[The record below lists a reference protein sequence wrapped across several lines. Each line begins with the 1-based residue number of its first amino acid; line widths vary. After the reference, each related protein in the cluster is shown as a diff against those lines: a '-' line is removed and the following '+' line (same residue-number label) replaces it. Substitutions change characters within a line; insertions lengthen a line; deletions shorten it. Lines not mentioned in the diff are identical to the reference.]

1 MATSGNDEGKE
12 SGATDTKKDSGH
24 GIVSDQI
31 PEAIAGLKITAI
43 PKVAT
48 GIPAILHSF
57 AYGWSEMGPIRMT
70 RAWLAVNQKAG
81 FDCPSCAW
89 ADPDG
94 KRHPVE
100 FCENGAKAMADEATL
115 ARVKPEFFAR
125 YSIAELSEKSDY
137 WLNRQGRLTCPMIL
151 RPGATHYEPISWD
164 DAFQTI
170 GKELKQLESPDEAV
184 FYTSGKATNEAA
196 FVFQLFARLYG
207 TNNLPDCSNMCHES
221 SGWGLN
227 QTLGVGKSTVTL
239 SDLEHANLIF
249 SIGQN
254 PGTNHPRMLTSL
266 LAAKRN
272 GATIIDVN
280 PLPEVGLLRFK
291 HPQEP
296 MHLLGA
302 GTRLSDRLLQ
312 VRINGDV
319 ALLKGI
325 IKAVLEAEDRSP
337 GTVLDWDFIRSHT
350 SGFEE
355 FREHVKTSEWRQI
368 AEQSGIAKERILE
381 LGEIAAKAR
390 GTVICWAM
398 GLTQHRNGVEN
409 IRELVNLLLLRG
421 NIGKANAGVL
431 CVRGHSNVQGDRTM
445 GIWEQMDDGFL
456 DRLRDE
462 FKFDPPRR
470 KGYDTVET
478 IRAMDAGKLKAF
490 ISLGGNFLSAT
501 PDTDVV
507 ARGLRKCSVTAF
519 ISTKLNRN
527 HLVTGRTSVIL
538 PCMGRTEVDMQ
549 ASGPQFT
556 TVEDTL
562 GVVSS
567 SRGVLTPVSEQVKS
581 EVAIIAGIAAS
592 TVSGKGDVNWM
603 NFLDYD
609 QIRDRTSRVVDG
621 FENFNERVRV
631 PGGFYAPVA
640 AKQRRFDTATGK
652 ANFTVNPIRPIE
664 LGADQYLMMTIRS
677 HDQFNTTIYGLDDR
691 YRGIHGGRRVI
702 FMNRDD
708 VAEAGLKERQLV
720 NLTSH
725 FQGQR
730 RTIRDFSVI
739 PYDIPRRCTATY
751 YPETNPL
758 VALGSVAEVSNTPA
772 SKSIVISIEP
782 ATGAQ

>member
-1 MATSGNDEGKE
+1 MATSEKDEDKE
-12 SGATDTKKDSGH
+12 SWATDTKEDSGH

-31 PEAIAGLKITAI
+31 PEAIAGLKITEI

-70 RAWLAVNQKAG
+70 RAWLAVNQKTG

-100 FCENGAKAMADEATL
+100 FCENGAKAMADEATI

-151 RPGATHYEPISWD
+151 RPGATHYEPIPWD

-170 GKELKQLESPDEAV
+170 AKELTQLESPDEAV

-196 FVFQLFARLYG
+196 FLFQLFARLYG

-221 SGWGLN
+221 SGWGLG

-239 SDLEHANLIF
+239 SDLEHAGLIF

-325 IKAVLEAEDRSP
+325 IKTVLEAEDRSP

-368 AEQSGIAKERILE
+368 EEQSGIAKGQIVDV
-381 LGEIAAKAR
+381 GEIAAKAR

-507 ARGLRKCSVTAF
+507 ARGLRKCSLTAF

-527 HLVTGRTSVIL
+527 HLVTGQTSVIL
-538 PCMGRTEVDMQ
+538 PCMGRTEVDVQ

-567 SRGVLTPVSEQVKS
+567 SRGVLTPVSEHVKS
-581 EVAIIAGIAAS
+581 EVAIIAGIAAA

-609 QIRDRTSRVVDG
+609 QIRDRASRVVAG
-621 FENFNERVRV
+621 FENFNQRVRV
-631 PGGFYAPVA
+631 PDGFYAPVA
-640 AKQRRFDTATGK
+640 AKQRRFDTTTGK

-664 LGADQYLMMTIRS
+664 LDADQYLMMTIRS

-772 SKSIVISIEP
+772 SKSIVISVEP
-782 ATGAQ
+782 AGGAQ

>member
-1 MATSGNDEGKE
+1 MTTPDH
-12 SGATDTKKDSGH
+12 GA
-24 GIVSDQI
+24 VADQV
-31 PEAIAGLKITAI
+31 PEAIAVKITAI

-48 GIPAILHSF
+48 GIPAILHSL
-57 AYGWSEMGPIRMT
+57 AYGLTEMGPIRMT
-70 RAWLAVNQKAG
+70 RAWLAVNQKTG

-94 KRHPVE
+94 NRHPLE
-100 FCENGAKAMADEATL
+100 FCENGAKAMADEATT
-115 ARVKPEFFAR
+115 ARVTPEFFAR

-137 WLNRQGRLTCPMIL
+137 WLNRQGRLTHPMIL
-151 RPGATHYEPISWD
+151 RPGGTHYEPISWD
-164 DAFQTI
+164 DAFTAI
-170 GKELKQLESPDEAV
+170 GKELNRLASPDEAV

-196 FVFQLFARLYG
+196 FVYQLFARLYG

-239 SDLEHANLIF
+239 SDLEHADLIF

-296 MHLLGA
+296 MHLLGD
-302 GTRLSDRLLQ
+302 GTRLSDRLIQ

-337 GTVLDWDFIRSHT
+337 GTVLDWDFIRDHT

-355 FREHVKTSEWRQI
+355 FREHVRTYEWRQI
-368 AEQSGIAKERILE
+368 EEQSGIARERITE
-381 LGEIAAKAR
+381 IGEFAAKAR

-421 NIGKANAGVL
+421 NVGRPNAGVL

-445 GIWEQMDDGFL
+445 GIWEQMDEGFL
-456 DRLRDE
+456 DRLGTE
-462 FKFDPPRR
+462 FKFEPPRR
-470 KGYDTVET
+470 KGYDTVEA
-478 IRAMDAGKLKAF
+478 IRAMDGGKIGAF

-507 ARGLRKCSVTAF
+507 ARGLAKCGLTAF
-519 ISTKLNRN
+519 ISTKLNRG
-527 HLVTGRTSVIL
+527 HLVTGATSVIL
-538 PCMGRTEVDMQ
+538 PCLGRTEIDEQ
-549 ASGPQFT
+549 ASGRQFT

-567 SRGVLTPVSEQVKS
+567 SRGVLKPVSGHVKS
-581 EVAIIAGIAAS
+581 EVAIIAGIAAA
-592 TVSGKGDVNWM
+592 TVGGKGDVDWINL
-603 NFLDYD
+603 LDYD
-609 QIRDRTSRVVDG
+609 RIRDRASRVVAG
-621 FENFNERVRV
+621 FENFNQRARL
-631 PGGFYAPVA
+631 PDGFYAPVA
-640 AKQRRFDTATGK
+640 AKQWHFATATGK
-652 ANFTVNPIRPIE
+652 ANFTVNPIRPIQ
-664 LGADQYLMMTIRS
+664 LAPDQYLMMTIRS

-708 VAEAGLKERQLV
+708 LAQAGFKDRQLV
-720 NLTSH
+720 DLTSH
-725 FQGQR
+725 FQGER
-730 RTIRDFSVI
+730 RTIRDFNVI

-758 VALGSVAEVSNTPA
+758 VALGSVAEISNTPA
-772 SKSIVISIEP
+772 SKSVVITIEP
-782 ATGAQ
+782 ASVRFSGAAADPG

>member
-1 MATSGNDEGKE
+1 MAIGGNDEGKA
-12 SGATDTKKDSGH
+12 SKATTTRSRGH
-24 GIVSDQI
+24 GVVSDQV
-31 PEAIAGLKITAI
+31 PEAIEVKITAI

-48 GIPAILHSF
+48 GIPAILHSLS
-57 AYGWSEMGPIRMT
+57 YGLSEMGPVRMT
-70 RAWLAVNQKAG
+70 RAWLAVNQETG

-94 KRHPVE
+94 NRHPFE
-100 FCENGAKAMADEATL
+100 FCENGAKAMADEATTSRIT
-115 ARVKPEFFAR
+115 AEFFAR

-137 WLNRQGRLTCPMIL
+137 WLNRQGRLTAPMIL

-170 GKELKQLESPDEAV
+170 AKELNQLSSPDEAV

-196 FVFQLFARLYG
+196 FLFQLFARLYG

-239 SDLEHANLIF
+239 NDLEHADLIF

-296 MHLLGA
+296 MHLLGN

-325 IKAVLEAEDRSP
+325 IKTVIEAEDRSA
-337 GTVLDWDFIRSHT
+337 GMVLDCDFIRDHT
-350 SGFEE
+350 HGFEE
-355 FREHVKTSEWRQI
+355 FRDHVRATDWRQI
-368 AEQSGIAKERILE
+368 EEQSGIARERIIE
-381 LGEIAAKAR
+381 VGEIAARAR
-390 GTVICWAM
+390 STVICWAM

-409 IRELVNLLLLRG
+409 IREVVNLLLLRG
-421 NIGKANAGVL
+421 NIGKANSGVL

-445 GIWEQMDDGFL
+445 GIWEQMDEGFL
-456 DRLRDE
+456 NRLGTE
-462 FKFDPPRR
+462 FKFESPRR

-478 IRAMDAGKLKAF
+478 IRAMDAGKVKAF

-507 ARGLRKCSVTAF
+507 ARGLGKCNLTAF

-527 HLVTGRTSVIL
+527 HLVTGATSVIL
-538 PCMGRTEVDMQ
+538 PCLGRTEIDMQ
-549 ASGPQFT
+549 ATGPQVT

-562 GVVSS
+562 GVVST
-567 SRGVLTPVSEQVKS
+567 SRGVLAPVSENVKS
-581 EVAIIAGIAAS
+581 EVAIIAGIAEA
-592 TVSGKGDVNWM
+592 TVSGKGDVDWM

-609 QIRDRTSRVVDG
+609 RIRDRVSRVVAG
-621 FENFNERVRV
+621 FDDFNERVRA

-640 AKQRRFDTATGK
+640 AKQRQFATATGN
-652 ANFTVNPIRPIE
+652 ANFTVNPIRP
-664 LGADQYLMMTIRS
+664 LLLATDQYLMMTIRS

-702 FMNRDD
+702 FMNREDI
-708 VAEAGLKERQLV
+708 AEAGLKDRQIV
-720 NLTSH
+720 DLTSH
-725 FQGQR
+725 FQGER
-730 RTIRDFSVI
+730 RTVRDFSVI

-758 VALGSVAEVSNTPA
+758 VALGSVAEISNTPA
-772 SKSIVISIEP
+772 SKSVVITVQRSDLHL
-782 ATGAQ
+782 

>member
-1 MATSGNDEGKE
+1 MESKTSKAATSP
-12 SGATDTKKDSGH
+12 SASHGA
-24 GIVSDQI
+24 VSDQI
-31 PEAIAGLKITAI
+31 PEAIEVKITAI

-48 GIPAILHSF
+48 GIPAILHSL
-57 AYGWSEMGPIRMT
+57 AYGLSEMGLVRMT
-70 RAWLAVNQKAG
+70 RAWLAVNQKTG

-94 KRHPVE
+94 NRHPFE
-100 FCENGAKAMADEATL
+100 FCENGAKAMADEATTS
-115 ARVKPEFFAR
+115 RVTSEFFAR

-137 WLNRQGRLTCPMIL
+137 WLNRQGRLTAPMIL
-151 RPGATHYEPISWD
+151 RPGAAHYEPISWD

-170 GKELKQLESPDEAV
+170 AKELKQLGSPDEAV

-239 SDLEHANLIF
+239 SDLEHAGLIF

-266 LAAKRN
+266 LAAKLN
-272 GATIIDVN
+272 GAIIIDVN

-296 MHLLGA
+296 MHLIGN
-302 GTRLSDRLLQ
+302 GTRLSDRLIQ

-325 IKAVLEAEDRSP
+325 LKTVIEAEDRAP
-337 GTVLDWDFIRSHT
+337 GTVLDREFIRGHT

-355 FREHVKTSEWRQI
+355 FREHVRATDWRQI
-368 AEQSGIAKERILE
+368 EEQSGIAKAQIVEV
-381 LGEIAAKAR
+381 GEMAVKAHS
-390 GTVICWAM
+390 TIICWAM

-409 IRELVNLLLLRG
+409 VREVVNLLLLRG
-421 NIGKANAGVL
+421 NIGKANSGVL

-456 DRLRDE
+456 SRLGAE
-462 FKFDPPRR
+462 FKFEPPRR

-478 IRAMDAGKLKAF
+478 IRAMDAGKVKAF

-507 ARGLRKCSVTAF
+507 ARGLGKCDLTAF
-519 ISTKLNRN
+519 IATKLNRS
-527 HLVTGRTSVIL
+527 HLITGTTSVIL
-538 PCMGRTEVDMQ
+538 PCQGRTEIDMQ
-549 ASGPQFT
+549 AAERQFT

-567 SRGVLTPVSEQVKS
+567 SRGVLAPVSKDVKS
-581 EVAIIAGIAAS
+581 EVAIIAGIAAA
-592 TVSGKGDVNWM
+592 TVSGKGEVNWV
-603 NFLDYD
+603 NLLDYD
-609 QIRDRTSRVVDG
+609 QIRDCASRVVAG
-621 FENFNERVRV
+621 FEKFNERVRV
-631 PGGFYAPVA
+631 PGGFYAPVP
-640 AKQRRFDTATGK
+640 AKERQFATATGK
-652 ANFTVNPIRPIE
+652 ANFTVNPIRP
-664 LGADQYLMMTIRS
+664 LQLAADQYLMMTIRS

-708 VAEAGLKERQLV
+708 IAEAGLKDRQLV

-725 FQGQR
+725 FQDER
-730 RTIRDFSVI
+730 RTVRDFSVI

-758 VALGSVAEVSNTPA
+758 VALGSVAEISNTPA

-782 ATGAQ
+782 AVARIAQST

>member
-1 MATSGNDEGKE
+1 MAVN
-12 SGATDTKKDSGH
+12 KKYKPSYRH
-24 GIVSDQI
+24 GLVSDRI
-31 PEAIAGLKITAI
+31 PEAIEGLKTTRI

-48 GIPAILHSF
+48 GIPAIVHSLG
-57 AYGWSEMGPIRMT
+57 YGLSEMGPLRMT
-70 RAWLAVNQKAG
+70 RAWLAVNQKNG

-89 ADPDG
+89 ADPDDD
-94 KRHPVE
+94 RHLFE
-100 FCENGAKAMADEATL
+100 FCENGAKAMADEATT
-115 ARVKPEFFAR
+115 ARVSAEFFAR
-125 YSIAELSEKSDY
+125 YSVAELSEKSDY
-137 WLNRQGRLTCPMIL
+137 WLNKQGRLTCPVIL
-151 RPGATHYEPISWD
+151 RTGYSHYQAISWD

-170 GKELKQLESPDEAV
+170 AKTLKQLSSPDEAV

-196 FVFQLFARLYG
+196 FLYQLFARLYG

-221 SGWGLN
+221 SGWALQ

-239 SDLEHANLIF
+239 SDLEHADLIF

-296 MHLLGA
+296 MHLSGA
-302 GTRLSDRLLQ
+302 GTMLSDRLLQ

-319 ALLKGI
+319 ALMKGI
-325 IKAVLEAEDRSP
+325 IKAVLEAEERWP
-337 GTVLDWDFIRSHT
+337 GTMLDWDFIRSYT

-355 FREHVKTSEWRQI
+355 FVEQIRATEWQQI
-368 AEQSGIAKERILE
+368 EEQSGIAREQIIE
-381 LGEIAAKAR
+381 VGEMEALAR
-390 GTVICWAM
+390 STVICWAM

-421 NIGKANAGVL
+421 NIGRANAGVL

-445 GIWEQMDDGFL
+445 GIWEQMDEGFL
-456 DRLRDE
+456 NRLGSE
-462 FKFDPPRR
+462 FKFEPPRHN
-470 KGYDTVET
+470 GYDTVET
-478 IRAMDAGKLKAF
+478 ISAMQKGKVKAF

-507 ARGLRKCSVTAF
+507 AHGLSRCGLTAF
-519 ISTKLNRN
+519 IATKLNRG
-527 HLVTGRTSVIL
+527 HLVTGETSVIL
-538 PCMGRTEVDMQ
+538 PCLGRTEVDAQ

-567 SRGVLTPVSEQVKS
+567 SRGVLAPVSENLKS
-581 EVAIIAGIAAS
+581 EVAIIAGIAEA
-592 TVSGKGDVNWM
+592 TIDGRGEVAWTD
-603 NFLDYD
+603 FLDYEH
-609 QIRDRTSRVVDG
+609 IRNRASRVVAG

-640 AKQRRFDTATGK
+640 AKERRFNTATGK
-652 ANFTVNPIRPIE
+652 ANFTVNPIRPIQ
-664 LGADQYLMMTIRS
+664 LGAEQYLMMTIRS

-691 YRGIHGGRRVI
+691 YRGVQGGRRVI
-702 FMNRDD
+702 FMNREDMAD
-708 VAEAGLKERQLV
+708 AGFEERQLV
-720 NLTSH
+720 DLTSH
-725 FQGQR
+725 FETER

-772 SKSIVISIEP
+772 SKSVVITIEASRRDAEVAAP
-782 ATGAQ
+782 E

>member
-1 MATSGNDEGKE
+1 MAGDSLPG
-12 SGATDTKKDSGH
+12 SGH
-24 GIVSDQI
+24 GVVSDQI
-31 PEAIAGLKITAI
+31 PEAIEVKTTAI

-48 GIPAILHSF
+48 GIPAILHSL
-57 AYGWSEMGPIRMT
+57 AYGLSEMGPLRMT
-70 RAWLAVNQKAG
+70 RAWLAVNQKTG

-94 KRHPVE
+94 NRHPFE
-100 FCENGAKAMADEATL
+100 FCENGAKAMADEATTS
-115 ARVKPEFFAR
+115 RITPEFFAR
-125 YSIAELSEKSDY
+125 YSISELSAKSDY
-137 WLNRQGRLTCPMIL
+137 WLNRQGRFTSPMIL
-151 RPGATHYEPISWD
+151 RPGDTHYRPISWE

-170 GKELKQLESPDEAV
+170 AKELSHLASPDEAV

-196 FVFQLFARLYG
+196 FLYQLFARLYG

-239 SDLEHANLIF
+239 SDLEHADLIF

-272 GATIIDVN
+272 GATIVDIN

-296 MHLLGA
+296 LHLLGA
-302 GTRLSDRLLQ
+302 GNRLSDRLVQ

-325 IKAVLEAEDRSP
+325 IKVVLEAEDRSP
-337 GTVLDWDFIRSHT
+337 RSVLDWNFIREYT

-355 FREHVKTSEWRQI
+355 FRQHVKSVEWREI
-368 AEQSGIAKERILE
+368 EEQSGIARERITE
-381 LGEIAAKAR
+381 VGEMAAKAR
-390 GTVICWAM
+390 STVICWAM

-409 IRELVNLLLLRG
+409 VRELVNLLLLRG
-421 NIGKANAGVL
+421 NIGKSNSGVL

-445 GIWEQMDDGFL
+445 GVWEQMDEGFL
-456 DRLRDE
+456 NRLGSE
-462 FKFDPPRR
+462 FKFNPSRR
-470 KGYDTVET
+470 NGYDTVET
-478 IRAMDAGKLKAF
+478 IRAMDAGKVKAF

-507 ARGLRKCSVTAF
+507 ARGLSKCSLTAF

-527 HLVTGRTSVIL
+527 HLVTGATSLIL
-538 PCMGRTEVDMQ
+538 PCLGRTEIDTQ
-549 ASGPQFT
+549 SSGRQFT

-567 SRGVLTPVSEQVKS
+567 SRGVLTPASPHLRS
-581 EVAIIAGIAAS
+581 EVAIIAGIAAA
-592 TVSGKGDVNWM
+592 TVSGKGDVRWLD
-603 NFLDYD
+603 FLDYD
-609 QIRDRTSRVVDG
+609 QIRDRASRVVAG
-621 FENFNERVRV
+621 FENFNQRVRN
-631 PGGFYAPVA
+631 PDGFYAPVA
-640 AKQRRFDTATGK
+640 AKQRSFLTATGK
-652 ANFTVNPIRPIE
+652 ANFTVNPIRPIRLE
-664 LGADQYLMMTIRS
+664 ADQYLMMTIRS

-702 FMNRDD
+702 FMNREDI
-708 VAEAGLKERQLV
+708 AQAGLKERQLV
-720 NLTSH
+720 DLTSH
-725 FQGQR
+725 FQGER
-730 RTIRDFSVI
+730 RTTRDFNVI

-772 SKSIVISIEP
+772 SKSIVITIEP
-782 ATGAQ
+782 ANRVEAGPLQ

>member
-1 MATSGNDEGKE
+1 MTTGGNDERKA
-12 SGATDTKKDSGH
+12 SNADATSASDH
-24 GIVSDQI
+24 GLVTDQI
-31 PEAIAGLKITAI
+31 PEALQVKVTAI

-48 GIPAILHSF
+48 GIPAILHSL
-57 AYGWSEMGPIRMT
+57 AYGLSEMGPLRMT
-70 RAWLAVNQKAG
+70 RAWLAVNQKTG

-94 KRHPVE
+94 NRHPFE
-100 FCENGAKAMADEATL
+100 FCENGAKAMADEATTS
-115 ARVKPEFFAR
+115 RITPEFFAK
-125 YSIAELSEKSDY
+125 YSIAELGEQSDY
-137 WLNRQGRLTCPMIL
+137 WLNRQGRLTSPMIL
-151 RPGATHYEPISWD
+151 RPGDTHYSPVSWD
-164 DAFQTI
+164 DAFKTI
-170 GKELKQLESPDEAV
+170 AKELNQLESPDEAV

-196 FVFQLFARLYG
+196 FLFQLFARLYG

-221 SGWGLN
+221 SGWGLS
-227 QTLGVGKSTVTL
+227 QTIGVGKSTVTL
-239 SDLEHANLIF
+239 SDLEHADLVF

-272 GATIIDVN
+272 GAKIIDIN

-296 MHLLGA
+296 MHLLGS

-325 IKAVLEAEDRSP
+325 IKTVLEAEDRSP
-337 GTVLDWDFIRSHT
+337 GTVLDWNFIRDQT

-355 FREHVKTSEWRQI
+355 FRQHVKSTEWEQI
-368 AEQSGIAKERILE
+368 EVESGIARDRIVE
-381 LGEIAAKAR
+381 IGEMAAKAT

-409 IRELVNLLLLRG
+409 IREVVNLLLLRG
-421 NIGKANAGVL
+421 NIGKPNLGVL

-445 GIWEQMDDGFL
+445 GIWEQMDEGFL
-456 DRLRDE
+456 NRLGVE

-470 KGYDTVET
+470 KGYDTVEA
-478 IRAMDAGKLKAF
+478 IRAMDAGRVRAF

-507 ARGLRKCSVTAF
+507 ARGLGKCKLTAF
-519 ISTKLNRN
+519 IATKLNRN
-527 HLVTGRTSVIL
+527 HLITGATSVIL
-538 PCMGRTEVDMQ
+538 PCLGRTEVDLQ
-549 ASGPQFT
+549 VTGQQFT

-567 SRGVLTPVSEQVKS
+567 SRGVLTPVSEHVKS
-581 EVAIIAGIAAS
+581 EVAIVAGMAEA
-592 TVSGKGDVNWM
+592 TVGGKGDIKWT
-603 NFLDYD
+603 NFLAYD
-609 QIRDRTSRVVDG
+609 QIRDRASRVVAG
-621 FENFNERVRV
+621 FEKFNERVRA

-640 AKQRRFDTATGK
+640 AKQRHFDTDTGK
-652 ANFTVNPIRPIE
+652 ANFTVNPIRP
-664 LGADQYLMMTIRS
+664 LQLAADQYLMMTIRS

-708 VAEAGLKERQLV
+708 IAGAGLEERQLV
-720 NLTSH
+720 DLASH
-725 FQGQR
+725 FQGER
-730 RTIRDFSVI
+730 RTVRDFRVI

-758 VALGSVAEVSNTPA
+758 VALGSVAEISNTPA
-772 SKSIVISIEP
+772 SKSVVITVTRSDRRL
-782 ATGAQ
+782 

>member
-1 MATSGNDEGKE
+1 MATGGNDQDQE
-12 SGATDTKKDSGH
+12 SGATDAKKGSGH

-48 GIPAILHSF
+48 GIPAIIHSLTN
-57 AYGWSEMGPIRMT
+57 GVSEMGLLRMT
-70 RAWLAVNQKAG
+70 RAWLAVNQKTG

-94 KRHPVE
+94 NRHSFE
-100 FCENGAKAMADEATL
+100 LCENGVKAMADEATVV
-115 ARVKPEFFAR
+115 RVTPEFFAR
-125 YSIAELSEKSDY
+125 YSISDLSEKSDY

-151 RPGATHYEPISWD
+151 RPGATHYEPISWK
-164 DAFQTI
+164 DAFEAI
-170 GKELKQLESPDEAV
+170 GKELNQLESPDEAV
-184 FYTSGKATNEAA
+184 FYTSGKATNEAG
-196 FVFQLFARLYG
+196 FLFQLFARLYG

-221 SGWGLN
+221 SGWGLR

-239 SDLEHANLIF
+239 SDLEHADLIF

-272 GATIIDVN
+272 GATIIDIN

-302 GTRLSDRLLQ
+302 GTRISDGLLQ

-337 GTVLDWDFIRSHT
+337 GTVLDRDFIDSHT

-355 FREHVKTSEWRQI
+355 FRQHVKTTDWRQI
-368 AEQSGIAKERILE
+368 EEQSGIAKERILE
-381 LGEIAAKAR
+381 IGEMAARAR
-390 GTVICWAM
+390 GTIICWTM

-409 IRELVNLLLLRG
+409 VRELVNLLLLRG
-421 NIGKANAGVL
+421 NIGKPNAGVL
-431 CVRGHSNVQGDRTM
+431 CVRGHSNVQGLRTM
-445 GIWEQMDDGFL
+445 GIWEQMDEGFL
-456 DRLRDE
+456 NRLRDE
-462 FKFDPPRR
+462 FKFEPPRR

-507 ARGLRKCSVTAF
+507 ARGLRKCSLTAF

-527 HLVTGRTSVIL
+527 HLVTGQTSVIL
-538 PCMGRTEVDMQ
+538 PCIGRTEVDVQ
-549 ASGPQFT
+549 ASGPQFE

-567 SRGVLTPVSEQVKS
+567 SRGVLTPVFEHLKS
-581 EVAIIAGIAAS
+581 EVAIIAGVAAA
-592 TVSGKGDVNWM
+592 TVSGKGDVHWM

-609 QIRDRTSRVVDG
+609 EIRDRASRVVAG
-621 FENFNERVRV
+621 FENFNERVRA
-631 PGGFYAPVA
+631 PGGFYAPVP
-640 AKQRRFDTATGK
+640 AKQRRFATATGK

-664 LGADQYLMMTIRS
+664 LDADQYLMMTIRS

-708 VAEAGLKERQLV
+708 VAKAGLKDRQLV
-720 NLTSH
+720 DITSH

-772 SKSIVISIEP
+772 SKSVVISIEP
-782 ATGAQ
+782 ARGAQ

>member
-1 MATSGNDEGKE
+1 MATN
-12 SGATDTKKDSGH
+12 KKHKRSPSH
-24 GIVSDQI
+24 GLVSDRI
-31 PEAIAGLKITAI
+31 PEATRGLKIAAI

-48 GIPAILHSF
+48 GIPAIVHSLG
-57 AYGWSEMGPIRMT
+57 YGLSEMGPVRMT
-70 RAWLAVNQKAG
+70 RAWLAVNQKTG

-89 ADPDG
+89 ADPDDD
-94 KRHPVE
+94 RHPFE
-100 FCENGAKAMADEATL
+100 FCENGAKAMADEATTQ
-115 ARVKPEFFAR
+115 RVTAEFFAR
-125 YSIAELSEKSDY
+125 YSVAELSEKSDY
-137 WLNRQGRLTCPMIL
+137 WLNRQGRITCPVIL
-151 RPGATHYEPISWD
+151 RPGYSHYQVISWD
-164 DAFQTI
+164 DAFQSI
-170 GKELKQLESPDEAV
+170 AKELKQLASPDEAV

-196 FVFQLFARLYG
+196 FLYQLFARIYG

-221 SGWGLN
+221 SGWGLQ

-239 SDLEHANLIF
+239 TDLEHADLIF

-272 GATIIDVN
+272 GARIIDIN

-296 MHLLGA
+296 MHLLGS

-325 IKAVLEAEDRSP
+325 IKAVLEAEDRWP
-337 GTVLDWDFIRSHT
+337 GSMLDWDFIRNYT

-355 FREHVKTSEWRQI
+355 FVEHIKGTEWQQI
-368 AEQSGIAKERILE
+368 EEQSGIAREQIVE
-381 LGEIAAKAR
+381 VGEMAASAR
-390 GTVICWAM
+390 STVICWPM

-409 IRELVNLLLLRG
+409 IRELVNLLLLGG
-421 NIGKANAGVL
+421 NIGRANAGVL

-445 GIWEQMDDGFL
+445 GVWEQMDNGFL
-456 DRLRDE
+456 ERLGSE
-462 FKFDPPRR
+462 FKFEPPRHP
-470 KGYDTVET
+470 GYDTVET
-478 IRAMDAGKLKAF
+478 IRAMTAGRVKAF

-507 ARGLRKCSVTAF
+507 ARGLSKCQLTAF
-519 ISTKLNRN
+519 IATKLNRG
-527 HLVTGRTSVIL
+527 HLVTGETSLIL
-538 PCMGRTEVDMQ
+538 PCLGRTEVDVQ

-567 SRGVLTPVSEQVKS
+567 SRGVLAPVSENIRS
-581 EVAIIAGIAAS
+581 EVAIVAGIAEA
-592 TVSGKGDVNWM
+592 TVGGRGDVSWTD
-603 NFLDYD
+603 FLDYD
-609 QIRDRTSRVVDG
+609 RIRDRASRVVEG
-621 FENFNERVRV
+621 FENFNERVRA

-640 AKQRRFDTATGK
+640 AKERQFDTATGK
-652 ANFTVNPIRPIE
+652 ANFTINPIRPIQ
-664 LGADQYLMMTIRS
+664 LGPGQYLMMTIRS

-691 YRGIHGGRRVI
+691 YRGVHGGRRVI

-708 VAEAGLKERQLV
+708 MAEAGLEERQLV
-720 NLTSH
+720 DLTSH
-725 FQGQR
+725 FENER
-730 RTIRDFSVI
+730 RTIRDFIVI

-758 VALGSVAEVSNTPA
+758 VALGNVAEVSNTPA
-772 SKSIVISIEP
+772 SKSVVISIE
-782 ATGAQ
+782 ATRGDADAAAIA

>member
-1 MATSGNDEGKE
+1 MATKNKYKRSF
-12 SGATDTKKDSGH
+12 SH
-24 GIVSDQI
+24 GLVSDRI
-31 PEAIAGLKITAI
+31 PEATRGLKIAAI

-48 GIPAILHSF
+48 GIPAIVHSLG
-57 AYGWSEMGPIRMT
+57 YGLSEMGPIRMT
-70 RAWLAVNQKAG
+70 RAWLAVNQKTG

-89 ADPDG
+89 ADPDDD
-94 KRHPVE
+94 RHPFE
-100 FCENGAKAMADEATL
+100 FCENGAKAMADEATNQ
-115 ARVKPEFFAR
+115 RVTPDFFAR
-125 YSIAELSEKSDY
+125 YSIAELSQQSDY
-137 WLNRQGRLTCPMIL
+137 WLNKQGRLTCPVIL
-151 RPGATHYEPISWD
+151 RPGYSHYQAISWD

-170 GKELKQLESPDEAV
+170 AKELKQLASPDEAV

-196 FVFQLFARLYG
+196 FLYQLFARLYG

-221 SGWGLN
+221 SGWALQ

-239 SDLEHANLIF
+239 SDLEHADLIF

-296 MHLLGA
+296 MHLLGS

-325 IKAVLEAEDRSP
+325 IKAMLEAEDRWP
-337 GTVLDWDFIRSHT
+337 GAVLDWDFIRTYT

-355 FREHVKTSEWRQI
+355 LLEHIRASEWRQI
-368 AEQSGIAKERILE
+368 EEQSGIAREHIVE
-381 LGEIAAKAR
+381 VGEIAAQAR
-390 GTVICWAM
+390 STVVCWAM

-421 NIGKANAGVL
+421 NIGRANAGVL

-445 GIWEQMDDGFL
+445 GIWEQMDEGFL
-456 DRLRDE
+456 NRLGSE
-462 FKFDPPRR
+462 FKFEPPRHH
-470 KGYDTVET
+470 GYDTVET
-478 IRAMDAGKLKAF
+478 IRAMEAGRLKAF
-490 ISLGGNFLSAT
+490 LSLGGNFLSAS

-507 ARGLRKCSVTAF
+507 ARGLGKCRLTAF
-519 ISTKLNRN
+519 ISTKLNRG
-527 HLVTGRTSVIL
+527 HLVTGETSLIL
-538 PCMGRTEVDMQ
+538 PCLGRTEVDAQ

-567 SRGVLTPVSEQVKS
+567 SRGVLAPLSENIRS
-581 EVAIIAGIAAS
+581 EVAIVAGIAEA
-592 TVSGKGDVNWM
+592 TVSGKGDVAWTD
-603 NFLDYD
+603 FLDYD
-609 QIRDRTSRVVDG
+609 RIRDRAARVVAG
-621 FENFNERVRV
+621 FENFNERARV

-640 AKQRRFDTATGK
+640 AKERRFNTATGK
-652 ANFTVNPIRPIE
+652 ANFTVNPIRPIQ

-691 YRGIHGGRRVI
+691 YRGVHGGRRVI
-702 FMNRDD
+702 FMNREDI
-708 VAEAGLKERQLV
+708 AEAGLSDRQLV

-725 FQGQR
+725 FEGER

-772 SKSIVISIEP
+772 SKSVVISIE
-782 ATGAQ
+782 AASDH

>member
-1 MATSGNDEGKE
+1 MATDGISEGKAL
-12 SGATDTKKDSGH
+12 STGH
-24 GIVSDQI
+24 GVVSDQI
-31 PEAIAGLKITAI
+31 PEALEVKITAI

-48 GIPAILHSF
+48 GIPAILHSL
-57 AYGWSEMGPIRMT
+57 AYGLSEMGALRMT
-70 RAWLAVNQKAG
+70 RAWLAVNQKTG

-94 KRHPVE
+94 NRHPFE
-100 FCENGAKAMADEATL
+100 FCENGAKAMADEATTS
-115 ARVKPEFFAR
+115 RITPEFFAR
-125 YSIAELSEKSDY
+125 YTIAELSEKSDY
-137 WLNRQGRLTCPMIL
+137 WLNRQGRLTHPMIM
-151 RPGATHYEPISWD
+151 RPGDTHYSPISWG

-170 GKELKQLESPDEAV
+170 AGELNQLGSPDEAV

-196 FVFQLFARLYG
+196 FLFQLFARLYG

-239 SDLEHANLIF
+239 SDLEHADLIF

-296 MHLLGA
+296 MHLLGS

-337 GTVLDWDFIRSHT
+337 GTVLDWNFIREYT

-355 FREHVKTSEWRQI
+355 FRQQVESSEWRQI
-368 AEQSGIAKERILE
+368 EEQSGIPRDRIAE
-381 LGEIAAKAR
+381 IGEMAAKA
-390 GTVICWAM
+390 GSTIICWAM

-409 IRELVNLLLLRG
+409 VREVVNLLLLRG
-421 NIGKANAGVL
+421 NIGKPNAGVL

-445 GIWEQMDDGFL
+445 GIWEQMDEGFL
-456 DRLRDE
+456 SRLGSE

-470 KGYDTVET
+470 KGYDTVEA
-478 IRAMDAGKLKAF
+478 IRAMDAGKVKAF

-507 ARGLRKCSVTAF
+507 ARGLGKCNLTAF
-519 ISTKLNRN
+519 IATKLNRN
-527 HLVTGRTSVIL
+527 HVVTGATSVIL
-538 PCMGRTEVDMQ
+538 PCLGRTEVDLQ
-549 ASGPQFT
+549 ASGQQFT

-567 SRGVLTPVSEQVKS
+567 SRGVLTPVSEDVKS
-581 EVAIIAGIAAS
+581 EVAIIAGIAEA
-592 TVSGKGDVNWM
+592 TVSGKGDVKWT

-609 QIRDRTSRVVDG
+609 EIRDRASRVVAG
-621 FENFNERVRV
+621 FEKFNERVRA
-631 PGGFYAPVA
+631 PDGFYAPVA

-652 ANFTVNPIRPIE
+652 ANFTVNPIRP
-664 LGADQYLMMTIRS
+664 LQLAADQFLMMTIRS

-708 VAEAGLKERQLV
+708 MAEAGLQDRQLV

-725 FQGQR
+725 FQAEH
-730 RTIRDFSVI
+730 RTVRDFRVI
-739 PYDIPRRCTATY
+739 PYDIPRRCAATY

-758 VALGSVAEVSNTPA
+758 VALGSVAEISNTPA
-772 SKSIVISIEP
+772 SKSIVITVEP
-782 ATGAQ
+782 AGP

>member
-1 MATSGNDEGKE
+1 MTGSDH
-12 SGATDTKKDSGH
+12 GAVADR
-24 GIVSDQI
+24 V
-31 PEAIAGLKITAI
+31 PEAIEVKISAI

-48 GIPAILHSF
+48 GVPAILHSL
-57 AYGWSEMGPIRMT
+57 AYGLSEMGPIRMA
-70 RAWLAVNQKAG
+70 RAWLAVNQKTG

-94 KRHPVE
+94 NRHPLE
-100 FCENGAKAMADEATL
+100 FCENGAKAMADEATT
-115 ARVKPEFFAR
+115 ARVTPEFFAQ
-125 YSIAELSEKSDY
+125 YSIAELSEKSDH
-137 WLNRQGRLTCPMIL
+137 WLNRQGRLTHPMIL
-151 RPGATHYEPISWD
+151 RPGDTHYQPISWD
-164 DAFQTI
+164 DAFNTVA
-170 GKELKQLESPDEAV
+170 KELNQLGSPDEAV

-196 FVFQLFARLYG
+196 FAYQLFARLYG

-239 SDLEHANLIF
+239 SDLEHADLIF

-296 MHLLGA
+296 MHLLGD
-302 GTRLSDRLLQ
+302 GTRLSDRLVQ

-319 ALLKGI
+319 ALLKGV

-337 GTVLDWDFIRSHT
+337 GAVLDWDFIREHT

-355 FREHVKTSEWRQI
+355 FREHVKAVEWPEI
-368 AEQSGIAKERILE
+368 EEQSGIARERITE
-381 LGEIAAKAR
+381 IGEFAAKAR

-445 GIWEQMDDGFL
+445 GIWEQMDEGFL
-456 DRLRDE
+456 NRLGTE
-462 FKFDPPRR
+462 FKFEPPRR

-478 IRAMDAGKLKAF
+478 IRAMDAGKIKTF
-490 ISLGGNFLSAT
+490 ISLGGNFLSAA

-507 ARGLRKCSVTAF
+507 ARAVAKCRLTAF
-519 ISTKLNRN
+519 ISTKLNRG
-527 HLVTGRTSVIL
+527 HLVTGATSVIL
-538 PCMGRTEVDMQ
+538 PCLGRTEVDVQ
-549 ASGPQFT
+549 PSGRQFT

-567 SRGVLTPVSEQVKS
+567 SRGVLKPASEHLRS
-581 EVAIIAGIAAS
+581 EVAIIAGIAAA
-592 TVSGKGDVNWM
+592 TIGGKGDVDWM
-603 NFLDYD
+603 NLLDYD
-609 QIRDRTSRVVDG
+609 RIRDHASRVVAG
-621 FENFNERVRV
+621 FGKFNQRARR
-631 PGGFYAPVA
+631 PDGFYAPVA
-640 AKQRRFDTATGK
+640 AKQRHFDTATGK
-652 ANFTVNPIRPIE
+652 ANFTVNPIRPIH
-664 LGADQYLMMTIRS
+664 LAADQYLMMTIRS

-691 YRGIHGGRRVI
+691 YRGVHGGRRVI

-708 VAEAGLKERQLV
+708 IAQAGLKDRQLV
-720 NLTSH
+720 DLTSH
-725 FQGQR
+725 FEGER

-739 PYDIPRRCTATY
+739 SYDIPRRCTATY

-758 VALGSVAEVSNTPA
+758 VALGSVAEISNTPA
-772 SKSIVISIEP
+772 SKSVVITIEP
-782 ATGAQ
+782 ASPVRDFSGANSLPGAAPYRRRI

>member
-1 MATSGNDEGKE
+1 MVISGNDEGKA
-12 SGATDTKKDSGH
+12 SKTATTPSRNH
-24 GIVSDQI
+24 GVVSDQM
-31 PEAIAGLKITAI
+31 PEAIEVKIAAI

-48 GIPAILHSF
+48 GIPAILHSL
-57 AYGWSEMGPIRMT
+57 AYGLSEMGPVRMA
-70 RAWLAVNQKAG
+70 RAWLAVNQKTG

-94 KRHPVE
+94 NRHPFE
-100 FCENGAKAMADEATL
+100 FCENGAKAMADEATTS
-115 ARVKPEFFAR
+115 RITPEFFAR

-137 WLNRQGRLTCPMIL
+137 WLNRQGRLTAPMVL

-170 GKELKQLESPDEAV
+170 GKELNQLSSPDEAV

-239 SDLEHANLIF
+239 RDLEHAALIF

-291 HPQEP
+291 HPQEA

-325 IKAVLEAEDRSP
+325 IKTVIEAEDRSP
-337 GTVLDWDFIRSHT
+337 GTVLDWEFIRSHT

-355 FREHVKTSEWRQI
+355 FREHIRSTDWQQI
-368 AEQSGIAKERILE
+368 EVESGIARDRILE
-381 LGEIAAKAR
+381 IGEMVAKAR
-390 GTVICWAM
+390 STVICWAM

-409 IRELVNLLLLRG
+409 IREVVNLLLLRG
-421 NIGKANAGVL
+421 NIGKPNSGVL

-445 GIWEQMDDGFL
+445 GIWEQMDEGFL
-456 DRLRDE
+456 NRLGAE
-462 FKFDPPRR
+462 FKFEPPRR

-478 IRAMDAGKLKAF
+478 IRAMDAGKVKAF

-507 ARGLRKCSVTAF
+507 ARGLGKCNLTAF
-519 ISTKLNRN
+519 VATKLNRN
-527 HLVTGRTSVIL
+527 HLVTGATSVIL
-538 PCMGRTEVDMQ
+538 PCLGRTEIDEQ
-549 ASGPQFT
+549 TAGPQFT

-567 SRGVLTPVSEQVKS
+567 SRGVLAPVSKDVKS
-581 EVAIIAGIAAS
+581 EVAIVTGIAAT
-592 TVSGKGDVNWM
+592 TVSGKGEVNWM
-603 NFLDYD
+603 NLLDYD
-609 QIRDRTSRVVDG
+609 QIRDSASRVVAG
-621 FENFNERVRV
+621 FEKFNERVRV
-631 PGGFYAPVA
+631 PSGFYAPVP
-640 AKQRRFDTATGK
+640 AKQRQFATDTGK
-652 ANFTVNPIRPIE
+652 ANFTVNPIRP
-664 LGADQYLMMTIRS
+664 LQLAADQYLMMTIRS

-708 VAEAGLKERQLV
+708 IAEAGLKDRQLV

-725 FQGQR
+725 FQGER
-730 RTIRDFSVI
+730 RTVRDFSVI

-758 VALGSVAEVSNTPA
+758 VALGSVAEISNTPA
-772 SKSIVISIEP
+772 SKSVVITVQRSDP
-782 ATGAQ
+782 HL

>member
-1 MATSGNDEGKE
+1 MAVSKSEN
-12 SGATDTKKDSGH
+12 GAFGH
-24 GIVSDQI
+24 GSVSDQI
-31 PEAIAGLKITAI
+31 PEAIEGLKTTAI

-48 GIPAILHSF
+48 GIPAIVHSLT
-57 AYGWSEMGPIRMT
+57 YGLSEMGAVRMT
-70 RAWLAVNQKAG
+70 RAWLAVNQKSG

-94 KRHPVE
+94 NRHPFE
-100 FCENGAKAMADEATL
+100 FCENGAKAMADEATT
-115 ARVKPEFFAR
+115 ARITPEFFAR

-151 RPGATHYEPISWD
+151 QPGATHYEPISWD
-164 DAFQTI
+164 DAFHTI
-170 GKELKQLESPDEAV
+170 ANELRQLGSPDEAV

-196 FVFQLFARLYG
+196 FLYQLFARIYG

-221 SGWGLN
+221 SGWALQ

-239 SDLEHANLIF
+239 SDLEHADLIF

-272 GATIIDVN
+272 GATIIDIN

-296 MHLLGA
+296 LHLLGG

-325 IKAVLEAEDRSP
+325 IKAVLEAEDRSL
-337 GTVLDWDFIRSHT
+337 GTVLDWDFIRTYT

-355 FREHVKTSEWRQI
+355 FLQHLRTVEWRQLE
-368 AEQSGIAKERILE
+368 EQSGIARKQITEV
-381 LGEIAAKAR
+381 GEIAAKAR
-390 GTVICWAM
+390 STVICWAM

-421 NIGKANAGVL
+421 NIGKANSGVL

-445 GIWEQMDDGFL
+445 GVWEQMDEGFL
-456 DRLRDE
+456 DRLGTE
-462 FKFDPPRR
+462 FKFSPPRSH
-470 KGYDTVET
+470 GYDTVET
-478 IRAMDAGKLKAF
+478 IRAMEAGKVKAF

-507 ARGLRKCSVTAF
+507 ARGLSKCQLTAF
-519 ISTKLNRN
+519 ISTKLNRG
-527 HLVTGRTSVIL
+527 HLVTGESSLIL
-538 PCMGRTEVDMQ
+538 PCLGRTEVDVQ
-549 ASGPQFT
+549 AKGPQFT

-567 SRGVLTPVSEQVKS
+567 SRGVLAPVSEHIKS
-581 EVAIIAGIAAS
+581 EVAIVAGIAQA
-592 TVSGKGDVNWM
+592 TVGGKGEINWID
-603 NFLDYD
+603 FLDYD
-609 QIRDRTSRVVDG
+609 QIRDRASRVVAG
-621 FENFNERVRV
+621 FENFNDRVRV

-640 AKQRRFDTATGK
+640 AKERQFATTTGK
-652 ANFTVNPIRPIE
+652 ANFTVNPIRPIQ
-664 LGADQYLMMTIRS
+664 LAPNHYLMMTIRS

-708 VAEAGLKERQLV
+708 IAEAGLIARQLV

-725 FQGQR
+725 FQGEQ

-758 VALGSVAEVSNTPA
+758 VALGSVAETSNTPA

-782 ATGAQ
+782 VSAASS

>member
-1 MATSGNDEGKE
+1 MATDGNSGGQAF
-12 SGATDTKKDSGH
+12 SAGH
-24 GIVSDQI
+24 GLVSDRI
-31 PEAIAGLKITAI
+31 PEALEIKITAI

-48 GIPAILHSF
+48 GIPAILHSL
-57 AYGWSEMGPIRMT
+57 AYGFSEMGPIRMT
-70 RAWLAVNQKAG
+70 RAWLAVNQKKG

-94 KRHPVE
+94 NRHPFE
-100 FCENGAKAMADEATL
+100 FCENGAKAMADEATK
-115 ARVKPEFFAR
+115 ARITPDFFAK
-125 YSIAELSEKSDY
+125 YSVADLSKQSDY
-137 WLNRQGRLTCPMIL
+137 WLNRQGRLTHPMVI
-151 RPGATHYEPISWD
+151 RPGDTHYVPIAWD

-170 GKELKQLESPDEAV
+170 ARELNQLGSPREAV

-196 FVFQLFARLYG
+196 FLFQLFTRLYG

-227 QTLGVGKSTVTL
+227 ETLGVGKSTVTL
-239 SDLEHANLIF
+239 NDLEHADLIF

-296 MHLLGA
+296 THLLGS

-319 ALLKGI
+319 AFLKGI
-325 IKAVLEAEDRSP
+325 IKSVLEAEDRSP
-337 GTVLDWDFIRSHT
+337 GNVLDWDFIRKYT

-355 FREHVKTSEWRQI
+355 FRDHAKSVEWQQI
-368 AEQSGIAKERILE
+368 EVESGIARDRIVE
-381 LGEIAAKAR
+381 IGEMAAKAR
-390 GTVICWAM
+390 STVICWAM

-421 NIGKANAGVL
+421 NIGKPNSGVL

-445 GIWEQMDDGFL
+445 GIWEQMDEGFL
-456 DRLRDE
+456 SRLGAE
-462 FKFDPPRR
+462 FKFDSPRD
-470 KGYDTVET
+470 KGYDTVEA
-478 IRAMDAGKLKAF
+478 IRAMDAGKVKAF

-507 ARGLRKCSVTAF
+507 ARGLGKCKLTAF
-519 ISTKLNRN
+519 IATKLNRN
-527 HLVTGRTSVIL
+527 HVVTGATSVIL
-538 PCMGRTEVDMQ
+538 PCLGRTEIDMQ
-549 ASGPQFT
+549 VAGQQFT

-567 SRGVLTPVSEQVKS
+567 SRGVLAPVSEHVKS
-581 EVAIIAGIAAS
+581 EVAIIAGIAEA
-592 TVSGKGDVNWM
+592 TVGGKGDVTWVD
-603 NFLDYD
+603 FLDYD
-609 QIRDRTSRVVDG
+609 EVRDRASRVIAG
-621 FENFNERVRV
+621 FEKFNERVRA

-640 AKQRRFDTATGK
+640 AKERRFDTGTGK
-652 ANFTVNPIRPIE
+652 ANFTVNPIRPIQ
-664 LGADQYLMMTIRS
+664 LAANQYLMMTIRS

-708 VAEAGLKERQLV
+708 IAEAGLQARQLV
-720 NLTSH
+720 DLTSH
-725 FQGQR
+725 FNGER
-730 RTIRDFSVI
+730 RTVRDFRVI

-758 VALGSVAEVSNTPA
+758 VALGSVAEISNTPA
-772 SKSIVISIEP
+772 SKSVVITVQPS
-782 ATGAQ
+782 